1 MGANKKLG
9 YGDDI
14 ISSMDNWGEK
24 TLAPVS
30 ILMGKHAEQCA
41 KNREAFKQNDII
53 LTQAHASA
61 CSALLNFI
69 SRCCGRQFDEVTG
82 APAQQLDLITH
93 FIHGINLCE
102 IAIVEGLYAQAAP
115 VLRQEHELISA
126 VQELGIS
133 KRKDG
138 KTPHAT
144 VGRLKNMGKVYGELS
159 GAAHVSQS
167 QLMHDIIATEI
178 GDRKGPSVVPLFHRE
193 LARNLYALHVSYIC
207 QMTFIADE
215 VHGALGIG
223 NLNEEEKCLLVVATK
238 ILHEEGLIQIEADEV
253 GEAFLKGV
261 S

>member
-1 MGANKKLG
+1 VGAKKDLG

-14 ISSMDNWGEK
+14 ISSMENWGQK

-30 ILMGKHAEQCA
+30 ILMGKHAERCA
-41 KNREAFKQNDII
+41 KNREQFKENDIA

-61 CSALLNFI
+61 CSAFLNFI
-69 SRCCGRQFDEVTG
+69 SRCCGKQFDELTG
-82 APAQQLDLITH
+82 DPAQQLDLITH

-102 IAIVEGLYAQAAP
+102 IAIVEGLYTQAATL
-115 VLRQEHELISA
+115 LRQEHELISA

-144 VGRLKNMGKVYGELS
+144 VGRLKNMGKIYGELS
-159 GAAHVSQS
+159 GAAHASQS
-167 QLMHDIIATEI
+167 QLMRDIVATEI

-207 QMTFIADE
+207 QMAFITDG
-215 VHGALGIG
+215 VHGTLGIG
-223 NLNEEEKCLLVVATK
+223 NLLEEEKSLLDAATK
-238 ILHEEGLIQIEADEV
+238 ILLDEGLIEIEAEKV
-253 GEAFLKGV
+253 GEAIVKGV

>member
-1 MGANKKLG
+1 MDAKKELS

-14 ISSMDNWGEK
+14 ISSMKNWGEK

-41 KNREAFKQNDII
+41 KNREAFKENDII

-61 CSALLNFI
+61 CSAFLNFI

-93 FIHGINLCE
+93 FMHGINLCE
-102 IAIVEGLYAQAAP
+102 IAIVEGLYAQAATL
-115 VLRQEHELISA
+115 LRQEHELISA
-126 VQELGIS
+126 VQELGVS

-144 VGRLKNMGKVYGELS
+144 IGRLKNMGKVYGELS

-167 QLMHDIIATEI
+167 RLMHDIIATEM
-178 GDRKGPSVVPLFHRE
+178 GDRRGPSVVPLFHRE

-223 NLNEEEKCLLVVATK
+223 NLIGEEKSLLVVATK
-238 ILHEEGLIQIEADEV
+238 ILHDEGLIEIEAEEV
-253 GEAFLKGV
+253 GESFLKGV

>member
-1 MGANKKLG
+1 MGAKKDLG

-14 ISSMDNWGEK
+14 ISSMENWGEK

-30 ILMGKHAEQCA
+30 ILMGQHAERCA
-41 KNREAFKQNDII
+41 KNRKQFKENDIV

-61 CSALLNFI
+61 CSAFLNFI
-69 SRCCGRQFDEVTG
+69 SRCCGKQFDEVIG
-82 APAQQLDLITH
+82 DPAQQLDLITH

-102 IAIVEGLYAQAAP
+102 IAIVEGLYTQAATL
-115 VLRQEHELISA
+115 LRQEHELISA
-126 VQELGIS
+126 VQELGVS

-144 VGRLKNMGKVYGELS
+144 FGRLKNMGKVYGELS

-167 QLMHDIIATEI
+167 HLMHDIIATEI

-207 QMTFIADE
+207 QMTFITDE

-223 NLNEEEKCLLVVATK
+223 NLLEEEKSLLVVATK
-238 ILHEEGLIQIEADEV
+238 ILHDEGLIEIEVDKV

>member
-1 MGANKKLG
+1 VGAKKDLG

-14 ISSMDNWGEK
+14 ISSMEDWGQK

-30 ILMGKHAEQCA
+30 ILMGKHAERCA
-41 KNREAFKQNDII
+41 KNREKFKENDIV

-61 CSALLNFI
+61 CGALLNFV
-69 SRCCGRQFDEVTG
+69 SRCCGKQFDELTG
-82 APAQQLDLITH
+82 DPAQQLDLITH

-102 IAIVEGLYAQAAP
+102 IAIVEGLYTQAATL
-115 VLRQEHELISA
+115 LRQEHELISA

-144 VGRLKNMGKVYGELS
+144 VGRLKNMGKIYGELS

-167 QLMHDIIATEI
+167 HLMHDIIATEI

-207 QMTFIADE
+207 QMAFITDD
-215 VHGALGIG
+215 VHGTLGIG
-223 NLNEEEKCLLVVATK
+223 NLLEEEKSLLVVATK
-238 ILHEEGLIQIEADEV
+238 ILLDEGLIEIEAEKA
-253 GEAFLKGV
+253 GEAIVKGV